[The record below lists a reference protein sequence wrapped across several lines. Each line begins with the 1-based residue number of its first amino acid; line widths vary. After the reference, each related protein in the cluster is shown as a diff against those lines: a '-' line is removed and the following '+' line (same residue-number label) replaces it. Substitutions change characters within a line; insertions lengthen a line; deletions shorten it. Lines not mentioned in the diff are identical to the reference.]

1 MNVGLFGFGRAGRS
15 VASVLLESKKTNL
28 RWVIRQTNRLN
39 HRSVPEF
46 LGIESDEPGLIFS
59 KHEFANASAL
69 FDQHPIEAI
78 VDFASESGI
87 DFYGEEAAKRGITI
101 VSAVSHYEP
110 EKITL
115 LKKLSQTTRVL
126 WSPNITVGIN
136 FLLLASKTL
145 KQIAPYADI
154 EIIEEHFS
162 AKPEVSGTAKF
173 IAKEL
178 DKNPS
183 DIKVIRAGGIV
194 GHHQV
199 LFGFPY
205 QTVRL
210 CHDSISRE
218 AFGNGALF
226 ALEQLKEKPIGF
238 YNMQELMMP
247 FFNHQ

>member
-1 MNVGLFGFGRAGRS
+1 
-15 VASVLLESKKTNL
+15 
-28 RWVIRQTNRLN
+28 
-39 HRSVPEF
+39 
-46 LGIESDEPGLIFS
+46 
-59 KHEFANASAL
+59 
-69 FDQHPIEAI
+69 
-78 VDFASESGI
+78 
-87 DFYGEEAAKRGITI
+87 
-101 VSAVSHYEP
+101 
-110 EKITL
+110 
-115 LKKLSQTTRVL
+115 VL

-145 KQIAPYADI
+145 KHIAPYADI

-178 DKNPS
+178 DKNTS
-183 DIKVIRAGGIV
+183 DIKVIRAGGII

-205 QTVRL
+205 QTIRL

-218 AFGNGALF
+218 AFGTGALF
-226 ALEQLKEKPIGF
+226 ALDQLKDKPIGF

-247 FFNHQ
+247 FFNKGLS